1 MGVIGSLF
9 GLFLGLLLL
18 LAAASLL
25 PGEVFVLDV
34 LDRIVKADELLFL
47 PLLLQQLIA
56 LSSLPV
62 QLLLL
67 LLLVP
72 LLEDLQLSV
81 GVLDLL
87 VQLVYLQLQLLL
99 RFLRLGCQLLALL
112 LYLRVFS
119 EQVLLQLLVHEG
131 LSADE
136 GLDVFYFGEQRFLGL
151 VEYPGL
157 VGDLSLGFFGEI

>member
-9 GLFLGLLLL
+9 GLLLGLLLL

-25 PGEVFVLDV
+25 PGEVLVLDV

-99 RFLRLGCQLLALL
+99 LV
-112 LYLRVFS
+112 VF
-119 EQVLLQLLVHEG
+119 LLQYLE
-131 LSADE
+131 
-136 GLDVFYFGEQRFLGL
+136 
-151 VEYPGL
+151 
-157 VGDLSLGFFGEI
+157 